1 MNKVITINL
10 NGQAYQL
17 EEDGFEAL
25 RKYLDS
31 AARQLGGNP
40 DKAEIIADIEQSIG
54 DKFRAVMGANKTV
67 VVTKE
72 VEDVIAEM
80 GPVQDA
86 SDARDE
92 SAGRAG
98 AAGDPRA
105 GAAAA
110 ASAGGTEMPPR
121 RLYRIREGAKIGGVC
136 NGLAAY
142 FGIEVTIVRL
152 LFIFVALTFGAGV
165 LLYFIMMF
173 VIPAAETPTEKAE
186 AFGAPSTAEEFIR
199 RAKAGY
205 YGGMRTF
212 RDKKAY
218 REWKW
223 QFKRDMRKHS
233 RDFKREMQQNIHQ
246 WSHDWRQHWGQHW
259 GHPPFAQGSWIAGS
273 FLGLLITIIS
283 ILGLCAILSLILTGS
298 IFTYSLPAGMP
309 LWMGIVFL
317 FLIFHILKWPLKVA
331 RHSVYYNGADGPRYW
346 GPWLFFGSTFWW
358 IAILLTVLWFSNHHS
373 VRAHEILE
381 QMRHESHKFIDSIR
395 DWWDKP

>member
-25 RKYLDS
+25 RRYLDS
-31 AARQLGGNP
+31 AARQLDGNP

-54 DKFRAVMGANKTV
+54 DKFRAMIGPSKNV

-72 VEDVIAEM
+72 VADVIAEM

-86 SDARDE
+86 SGERSDSADP
-92 SAGRAG
+92 SGGAGRQKDEPAG
-98 AAGDPRA
+98 AP
-105 GAAAA
+105 
-110 ASAGGTEMPPR
+110 AGGTQTPPR

-142 FGIEVTIVRL
+142 FGIEVTVVRL
-152 LFIFVALTFGAGV
+152 LFVFVALTFGAGV

-173 VIPAAETPTEKAE
+173 VIPPAETPAEKAE

-223 QFKRDMRKHS
+223 QFKRDVRRHS
-233 RDFKREMQQNIHQ
+233 QDFKREMQQNIHQ
-246 WSHDWRQHWGQHW
+246 WSHDWRQHWGRPRYSHD
-259 GHPPFAQGSWIAGS
+259 SWVAGS
-273 FLGLLITIIS
+273 FFSLLITIVS
-283 ILGLCAILSLILTGS
+283 VLGFCAILSLILTGS
-298 IFTYSLPAGMP
+298 IFTYTLPAGIP
-309 LWMGIVFL
+309 LWVGIVLL
-317 FLIFHILKWPLKVA
+317 FLIFHIIKWPLKAA
-331 RHSVYYNGADGPRYW
+331 RHSMYYNGADGPHYG
-346 GPWLFFGSTFWW
+346 GPWMLFGGTFWSV
-358 IAILLTVLWFSNHHS
+358 AIIVSLVWFSSHHS
-373 VRAHEILE
+373 ARTHEILDE
-381 QMRHESHKFIDSIR
+381 ARHQSHLLVDSIR
-395 DWWDKP
+395 DWWNKP

>member
-31 AARQLGGNP
+31 AARQLDGNP

-54 DKFRAVMGANKTV
+54 DKFRAVIGPAKNV

-72 VEDVIAEM
+72 VLDVIAEM

-86 SDARDE
+86 SGEHSE
-92 SAGRAG
+92 SADPSAG
-98 AAGDPRA
+98 AGQPN
-105 GAAAA
+105 GKPAAAA
-110 ASAGGTEMPPR
+110 AGGTQTPPR

-152 LFIFVALTFGAGV
+152 LFVFVALTFGAGV

-173 VIPAAETPTEKAE
+173 IIPPAETPAEKAE

-205 YGGMRTF
+205 YGGMKTF

-223 QFKRDMRKHS
+223 QFKRDMRRHS
-233 RDFKREMQQNIHQ
+233 QDFKREVQQNIHQ
-246 WSHDWRQHWGQHW
+246 WSHDWRQHWGRPRHS
-259 GHPPFAQGSWIAGS
+259 HESWVAGS
-273 FLGLLITIIS
+273 FFSLLITIVS
-283 ILGLCAILSLILTGS
+283 ILGCCAILSLILTGS
-298 IFTYSLPAGMP
+298 IFSYTLPAGMP
-309 LWMGIVFL
+309 LWVGIVFL
-317 FLIFHILKWPLKVA
+317 FLIFQIIKWPLKAA
-331 RHSVYYNGADGPRYW
+331 RHSMYYRGAEDPHYW
-346 GPWLFFGSTFWW
+346 GPSMIFGGTFWW
-358 IAILLTVLWFSNHHS
+358 IAIIVTLVWFSGHHS
-373 VRAHEILE
+373 ARAHEMVE
-381 QMRHESHKFIDSIR
+381 EARRQSHLFVDSIR
-395 DWWDKP
+395 DWWNKP